1 MNPDTQPSAAR
12 LVPLMVAD
20 WLVEPKACHM
30 TRDDTMV
37 RLRPQL
43 VDVLLCLARRPGQT
57 VLKDEILAEVWPGQ
71 YIAESGLSRCIAE
84 LRQLLQDDAQQPRFI
99 ETIPK
104 RGYRLI
110 APVVWLPETSPAES
124 GPGLTAANEAAG
136 GRIPGVEG
144 VLEAADA
151 NLQAPAAGPHPL
163 GRRRLWTSVGLATL
177 VFGIVAIAFW
187 TTRSNVNVLTERD
200 TVLLADVRNA
210 TGDKAFDDALRLALA
225 VNLEQ
230 APFLRILPQEAV
242 RAALLRA
249 GRPSDERVVGPVA
262 LEMCRREGAAVLL
275 AGSIA
280 SLGSRYV
287 IGLEA
292 IACGTGESIGRA
304 MTEARGKEGVLTALE
319 QAASRIRQRL
329 GESRD
334 SLRQFDVPLVRA
346 TTPSFDALVALT
358 RGDVS
363 RDKGRYG
370 EALTHYRQA
379 TDLDPQFALAWARRG
394 LMARNVDLRKEAIP
408 ALRQAFELRGRVS
421 QPERFFIEGLY
432 YRFVAADPDKA
443 IETFQAWKRT
453 YPGSAVPPNYI
464 AATLSDELGQYE
476 AAVVEAR
483 EAVRLAPNTS
493 WPYNN
498 LVQACM
504 GAGLLSEA
512 KKVVAE
518 ATSRGLDDMS
528 MHAYM
533 LLAGESEGDQAAI
546 ERETRWGLGNPET
559 APLWRRLRATA
570 AVEKGRL
577 GEARQWWQE
586 ALDTA
591 AASGTARDI
600 ASVHLDRAEAEA
612 IVGNPDAARRAAA
625 AAIST
630 EGGPLFLVR
639 SAMVLGL
646 LGDTARARAQLDD
659 VARQAPADPAPLKV
673 WLPVGEA
680 LIAIRQGRADEA
692 LRILQSI
699 ARFEKGN
706 DFAMIPLS
714 ARGLAALSAGRPAEA
729 VAAFDQTLQLRSLS
743 WGPWQVFARV
753 GLARAYRETGDTARS
768 LAAYDALL
776 GAWKDADP
784 DVPLVKVVERE
795 RKAVA
800 GR

>member
-1 MNPDTQPSAAR
+1 MSPDTQTSAAR
-12 LVPLMVAD
+12 LVSFTLGD
-20 WLVEPKACHM
+20 WLVEPKAC
-30 TRDDTMV
+30 RASRGDV
-37 RLRPQL
+37 VVKLRPQL
-43 VDVLLCLARRPGQT
+43 ADLLVCLARRPGAI

-71 YIAESGLSRCIAE
+71 YIAESGLSRCVAE
-84 LRQLLQDDAQQPRFI
+84 LRQVLQDDAQQPRFI
-99 ETIPK
+99 ETFPK

-110 APVVWLPETSPAES
+110 APVVWLPETLPAES
-124 GPGLTAANEAAG
+124 GPGQTAASPAFGQA
-136 GRIPGVEG
+136 PGVEP
-144 VLEAADA
+144 VLETADA
-151 NLQAPAAGPHPL
+151 SHQPPAAGSPQL
-163 GRRRLWTSVGLATL
+163 WRRRPWANAGIAAL
-177 VFGIVAIAFW
+177 VFGVTAILFW
-187 TTRSNVNVLTERD
+187 ATRPDVNVLTERD

-225 VNLEQ
+225 VHLEQ

-242 RAALLRA
+242 RAAMLRA
-249 GRPSDERVVGPVA
+249 DRPSDERVVGPIA

-287 IGLEA
+287 VGLEA
-292 IACGTGESIGRA
+292 MACGTGESIGRA

-319 QAASRIRQRL
+319 QAASRIRRRL

-334 SLRQFDVPLVRA
+334 SLRQFDAPLVRA

-363 RDKGRYG
+363 RDRARYG

-394 LMARNVDLRKEAIP
+394 LMARNVDLREEAIP

-504 GAGLLSEA
+504 GAGLLAEA
-512 KKVVAE
+512 KRVVAE

-533 LLAGESEGDQAAI
+533 LLVGEIEGDQAAI
-546 ERETRWGLGNPET
+546 ERETRWGLANPET
-559 APLWRRLRATA
+559 AALWRRLRATA
-570 AVEKGRL
+570 AVEKGRF
-577 GEARQWWQE
+577 GEARRWWQE

-591 AASGTARDI
+591 AVSGTARDM
-600 ASVHLDRAEAEA
+600 ASVNLDRAEAEA
-612 IVGNPDAARRAAA
+612 VVGNLDAARRAAA
-625 AAIST
+625 AAISA

-680 LIAIRQGRADEA
+680 LIALRQGRTDEA

-706 DFAMIPLS
+706 DFAMIPLA
-714 ARGLAALSAGRPAEA
+714 ARGLASLSARRPAEA
-729 VAAFDQTLQLRSLS
+729 VAAFEQTLRLRSLS

-753 GLARAYRETGDTARS
+753 GLARAYRELGDTARS
-768 LAAYDALL
+768 LAEYDAFL
-776 GAWKDADP
+776 ASWKDADR
-784 DVPLVKVVERE
+784 DLPLLKVVERE

>member
-1 MNPDTQPSAAR
+1 MPQDTLPPSAR
-12 LVPLMVAD
+12 LTSFTLGE
-20 WLVEPKACHM
+20 WLVEPKAC
-30 TRDDTMV
+30 RASRGEMV
-37 RLRPQL
+37 VKLRPQL
-43 VDVLLCLARRPGQT
+43 ADLLLCLAKRPGAI

-71 YIAESGLSRCIAE
+71 YIAESGLSRCVAE
-84 LRQLLQDDAQQPRFI
+84 LRQILQDDAQQPRFI
-99 ETIPK
+99 ETFPK

-110 APVVWLPETSPAES
+110 APVVWLPEGQPVAPWPDQGGAERVA
-124 GPGLTAANEAAG
+124 PGQDPVVEGVPEAAG
-136 GRIPGVEG
+136 ASGQLPATGR
-144 VLEAADA
+144 
-151 NLQAPAAGPHPL
+151 HSL
-163 GRRRLWTSVGLATL
+163 GRRRLWASLGIAALVVGIA
-177 VFGIVAIAFW
+177 GIVFW
-187 TTRSNVNVLTERD
+187 ATRSNVSVLTERD

-242 RAALLRA
+242 RGALLRA
-249 GRPSDERVVGPVA
+249 GRSSDERVVGPVA

-287 IGLEA
+287 VGLEA
-292 IACGTGESIGRA
+292 IACGTGESIARA

-319 QAASRIRQRL
+319 HAASRIRQRL

-334 SLRQFDVPLVRA
+334 SLGQFGVPLVRA

-363 RDKGRYG
+363 RDRGRYG
-370 EALTHYRQA
+370 EALTHYRLA

-394 LMARNVDLRKEAIP
+394 LMARNVDLRTEAIP

-432 YRFVAADPDKA
+432 YRFVAANPDKA

-464 AATLSDELGQYE
+464 AATLSDEMGQYE

-504 GAGLLSEA
+504 GAGLLAEA
-512 KKVVAE
+512 KRVVAE

-533 LLAGESEGDQAAI
+533 LLVGEIEGNQAAI
-546 ERETRWGLGNPET
+546 ERETRWGLANPET
-559 APLWRRLRATA
+559 AMLWRRLRATA
-570 AVEKGRL
+570 AVEGGRL
-577 GEARQWWQE
+577 GEARRWWQE

-591 AASGTARDI
+591 AGGGTARDI
-600 ASVHLDRAEAEA
+600 ASVNLDRAEAEA
-612 IVGNPDAARRAAA
+612 IVGNSDAARRAAA
-625 AAIST
+625 AAISA

-646 LGDTARARAQLDD
+646 LGDTARARAQLND
-659 VARQAPADPAPLKV
+659 VARQASADPAPLKV

-680 LIAIRQGRADEA
+680 LIAVRQDRADEA
-692 LRILQSI
+692 LRILQPI

-706 DFAMIPLS
+706 DFAMIPLA
-714 ARGLAALSAGRPAEA
+714 ARGLAALSARRPAEA
-729 VAAFDQTLQLRSLS
+729 VAAFDQTLRLRSLS

-753 GLARAYRETGDTARS
+753 GLARAYRESGDTARS
-768 LAAYDALL
+768 LAAYDAFLES
-776 GAWKDADP
+776 WKDADP
-784 DVPLVKVVERE
+784 DVPLLKVVERE
-795 RKAVA
+795 RKRV
-800 GR
+800 RD